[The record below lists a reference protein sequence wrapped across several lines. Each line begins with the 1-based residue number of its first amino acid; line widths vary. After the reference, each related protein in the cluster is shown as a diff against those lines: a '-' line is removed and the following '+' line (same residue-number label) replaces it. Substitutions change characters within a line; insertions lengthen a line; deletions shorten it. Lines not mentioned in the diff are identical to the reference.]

1 MVEALDRV
9 APVEEPEASQAIA
22 KVFSDD
28 GISVHTSVRITALRR
43 EGIGIAATVA
53 AGAGVFE
60 VRASGPLAATG
71 RRPVTVGLGLDE
83 ASSSP
88 WTTTSSICTRR
99 GGLRLNLGCDD
110 ALLCCPLE
118 GRGGRDHGYLLGG
131 LVHLPFMAAGERL
144 RGNDDPARGLMS
156 RGRMPLGR

>member
-1 MVEALDRV
+1 M

-28 GISVHTSVRITALRR
+28 GISVHTSVTITALRR

-60 VRASGPLAATG
+60 VRATGPLAATG
-71 RRPVTVGLGLDE
+71 RRPVTAGLGLDE

-99 GGLRLNLGCDD
+99 GGLRLNLGGDD

-118 GRGGRDHGYLLGG
+118 GRGVSMATSWVAWSAYLSWQQ
-131 LVHLPFMAAGERL
+131 ASACE
-144 RGNDDPARGLMS
+144 ATTI
-156 RGRMPLGR
+156 PLGD